1 MSTPLLHYL
10 KKYSDLLEQDGVEE
24 IMINAPGGMYVEQA
38 GRPLYKVVDETITFE
53 SLQQLAQLV
62 ASYSN
67 QAINKADTLLSASL
81 PTRERVQ
88 IVMPPSC
95 APGTIYF
102 AIRKPSAHNHTLAS
116 LAERGVFDRV
126 QTGAHDTSP
135 IDTTLQALLQER
147 RYQDFLSLAVQHGKN
162 IVISGGTSSGKTTIA
177 NALLK
182 HIPLHERIITI
193 EDVREV
199 VLDQDN
205 AVHLLA
211 SKGGTSTAK
220 AGVSELFGACLRLRP
235 DRIMLSEIRG
245 AEAYDFLNTVTS
257 GHPGAITTVHADS
270 PRLAIERLARY
281 VGDHPSGRL
290 IDNKE
295 QYIQHAVDVI
305 VQVKKDLK
313 TGWRGITHL
322 EFTPH

>member
-1 MSTPLLHYL
+1 MSAPLVHYL
-10 KKYSDLLEQDGVEE
+10 QKYSDLLEQDGVEE
-24 IMINAPGGMYVEQA
+24 IMINSPGQMYVEQA
-38 GRPLYKVVDETITFE
+38 GRPMYKIVDDTITFE
-53 SLQQLAQLV
+53 SLEQLAQLV

-67 QAINKADTLLSASL
+67 QAINKTQTLLSASL

-95 APGTIYF
+95 EPGRLYF
-102 AIRKPSAHNHTLAS
+102 SIRKPSSSNHTLDS
-116 LAERGVFDRV
+116 LAGLGVFDRV
-126 QTGAHDTSP
+126 MQNGDEDVSV
-135 IDTTLQALLQER
+135 DRQLQSLLDQQQ
-147 RYQDFLSLAVQHGKN
+147 YQAFLALAVQSSKN
-162 IVISGGTSSGKTTIA
+162 IVVSGGTSSGKSTFA

-182 HIPLHERIITI
+182 HIPLYERIITI

-245 AEAYDFLNTVTS
+245 PEAYDFLNSITS

-270 PRLAIERLARY
+270 PRLAVERLARY
-281 VGDHPSGRL
+281 VGDHQSGRL

-295 QYIQHAVDVI
+295 KYIQQAVDVI

-313 TGWRGITHL
+313 TGWRGVTRID
-322 EFTPH
+322 FTPK